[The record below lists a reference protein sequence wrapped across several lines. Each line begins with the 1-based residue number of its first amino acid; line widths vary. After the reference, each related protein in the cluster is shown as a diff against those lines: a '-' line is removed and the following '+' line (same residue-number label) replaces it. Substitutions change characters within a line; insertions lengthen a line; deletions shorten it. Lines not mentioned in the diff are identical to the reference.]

1 MSARTVYDRY
11 FPSEGWREAVAQAEA
26 RIAQAEALL
35 GDGATSEA
43 AEAFTAL
50 LEDPDRRQRIVRAAI
65 RFGDDRQR
73 QEWARQGDLDRL
85 LVELREVHD
94 RIGQLTDRA
103 GRLHD
108 QFLRVPGFP
117 IRSTLQAPA
126 SDAFIAID
134 GVVEAVEQM
143 VAAVHRAH
151 GPDRGGPRA
160 LALDLAGAPLDVFA
174 RTVAEVWCDAGRSL
188 ERADRRLFEAILSA
202 LLEAIT
208 GDNDVP
214 EKLLPRIK
222 AAMKSE
228 RTPL

>member
-1 MSARTVYDRY
+1 MSARTVSDRH
-11 FPSEGWREAVAQAEA
+11 FPSEGWREAVAQAEVC
-26 RIAQAEALL
+26 IAQAEALL
-35 GDGATSEA
+35 ADGATSEA
-43 AEAFTAL
+43 AKAFTAL
-50 LEDPDRRQRIVRAAI
+50 TADPDRHQRIVQAAI
-65 RFGDDRQR
+65 RFDDDRQR

-85 LVELREVHD
+85 LVELREVHAK
-94 RIGQLTDRA
+94 IGQLTERA

-108 QFLRVPGFP
+108 QFLSVPGLP
-117 IRSTLQAPA
+117 IRSALSVPSA
-126 SDAFIAID
+126 DAFIAVD

-160 LALDLAGAPLDVFA
+160 LALELAGSPLDVFA
-174 RTVAEVWCDAGRSL
+174 TAVAEVWRDAGRSL
-188 ERADRRLFEAILSA
+188 LRNDRRLFEALLSA

-208 GDNDVP
+208 GDGEVP
-214 EKLLPRIK
+214 EKVLPRIK